1 MLHKGR
7 PGKMDWPTVNLVN
20 IRPTVTMPFFCPI
33 SLRRQNSA
41 TEYQILSSSPQ
52 NEDIPIFLQLY
63 VNVYFFVAL
72 IRTFLIYIIPLP
84 GASGRQ

>member
-33 SLRRQNSA
+33 SPPRHNSA
-41 TEYQILSSSPQ
+41 TEYHKISSNPQ

-63 VNVYFFVAL
+63 LHVYFFVANVE
-72 IRTFLIYIIPLP
+72 
-84 GASGRQ
+84 AVWH

>member
-33 SLRRQNSA
+33 SPPRHNSA
-41 TEYQILSSSPQ
+41 TEYHKISSNLQ

-63 VNVYFFVAL
+63 LHVYFFVAKVE
-72 IRTFLIYIIPLP
+72 
-84 GASGRQ
+84 AVWH